1 VAGIASSAARLAAQR
16 VETRLVPGG
25 DELSRAAIASQPI
38 PKAKDINFLLSELHG
53 NAENA
58 GISRMHFNSL
68 VL

>member
-16 VETRLVPGG
+16 VETRF
-25 DELSRAAIASQPI
+25 ELSRAAIASQPI